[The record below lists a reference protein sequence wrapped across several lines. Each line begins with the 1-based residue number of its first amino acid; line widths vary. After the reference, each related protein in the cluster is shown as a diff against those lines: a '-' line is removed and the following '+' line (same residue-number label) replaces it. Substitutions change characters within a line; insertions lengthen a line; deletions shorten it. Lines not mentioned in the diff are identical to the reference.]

1 MRRKTRTKVKKS
13 LMISGIAIGIIILIL
28 GIWLIV
34 KLNQKPQISYDDGI
48 VGKNYFVQITV
59 DFSSKEVKRDE
70 IDTSLEEEFG
80 ISKEQENIALNS
92 EEEFKKLFSN
102 SVFEISTNNQ
112 IYTIKNPYQTKS
124 IIVQADEIKEKVQN
138 EDVIQI
144 TDNLYVLSFY
154 SEKLTKAMYEYYK
167 EKEYI
172 NKIFLDDVNINEPIN
187 DISQTMYGK
196 AEVDLNGHHSLG
208 VTKMNMNNYMKII
221 NDNGN
226 PKDIV
231 IATIGY
237 GINQKHEFFNG
248 RIAENG
254 YNYVLN
260 NKDTSETISQGSRI
274 AEVLVDSTTTNVKI
288 MPLVTVTEEGYVTT
302 SSILRA
308 LQNAIQNADVICYEL
323 LNEENE
329 AISLA
334 LEGCFKENV
343 PVCSVSSSS
352 NEDYPAKHSMT
363 IAVSSLDR
371 ENNIADYSGKGK
383 YIDFSAPSTDVEEIF
398 SRGANI
404 SRWSGAEY
412 SNAQI
417 AAAIALI
424 KTYDKE
430 ATILDVYNFLRNF
443 CEDLGLEGKDE
454 LYGYGCP
461 NFANIK
467 ISDID
472 KTNPEIQ
479 AVLYENNTWE
489 ILKQVRITASDNIR
503 INAYAITK
511 NENGPEDKEWN
522 VLKDVTG
529 ALDTTE
535 TIKENGKYY
544 VWIKD
549 MAGNTVSKEFSI
561 DKIDITPPKIAYSVD
576 ESTLVNGYVTINV
589 TAEDLESGLFEN
601 PYSWDKRIWSNENAS
616 KVVKQNGR
624 YKVYAEDNL
633 GNIGELEIV
642 INCFPQE
649 GRYELADGDIITK
662 MNVSAKWMG
671 NTNEEVEIT
680 LNKDISIAG
689 WQITTTPDV
698 PSEFIAVDGNIIN
711 SNSMQADENGLNS
724 SNQNT
729 NENTALNE
737 NSDIIPENTVLNST
751 LDNDVSN
758 NTNTS
763 QEQQNQVTNENVSY
777 TRTEPIVLKA
787 SLDIN
792 TSYYFWIKEANQTT
806 RYQIFRIYKAQI

>member
-1 MRRKTRTKVKKS
+1 M
-13 LMISGIAIGIIILIL
+13 
-28 GIWLIV
+28 
-34 KLNQKPQISYDDGI
+34 
-48 VGKNYFVQITV
+48 
-59 DFSSKEVKRDE
+59 
-70 IDTSLEEEFG
+70 
-80 ISKEQENIALNS
+80 
-92 EEEFKKLFSN
+92 
-102 SVFEISTNNQ
+102 
-112 IYTIKNPYQTKS
+112 
-124 IIVQADEIKEKVQN
+124 
-138 EDVIQI
+138 
-144 TDNLYVLSFY
+144 
-154 SEKLTKAMYEYYK
+154 
-167 EKEYI
+167 
-172 NKIFLDDVNINEPIN
+172 
-187 DISQTMYGK
+187 
-196 AEVDLNGHHSLG
+196 
-208 VTKMNMNNYMKII
+208 
-221 NDNGN
+221 
-226 PKDIV
+226 
-231 IATIGY
+231 
-237 GINQKHEFFNG
+237 
-248 RIAENG
+248 
-254 YNYVLN
+254 
-260 NKDTSETISQGSRI
+260 
-274 AEVLVDSTTTNVKI
+274 
-288 MPLVTVTEEGYVTT
+288 
-302 SSILRA
+302 
-308 LQNAIQNADVICYEL
+308 
-323 LNEENE
+323 
-329 AISLA
+329 
-334 LEGCFKENV
+334 
-343 PVCSVSSSS
+343 
-352 NEDYPAKHSMT
+352 
-363 IAVSSLDR
+363 
-371 ENNIADYSGKGK
+371 
-383 YIDFSAPSTDVEEIF
+383 
-398 SRGANI
+398 
-404 SRWSGAEY
+404 
-412 SNAQI
+412 
-417 AAAIALI
+417 
-424 KTYDKE
+424 
-430 ATILDVYNFLRNF
+430 YNFLRNF